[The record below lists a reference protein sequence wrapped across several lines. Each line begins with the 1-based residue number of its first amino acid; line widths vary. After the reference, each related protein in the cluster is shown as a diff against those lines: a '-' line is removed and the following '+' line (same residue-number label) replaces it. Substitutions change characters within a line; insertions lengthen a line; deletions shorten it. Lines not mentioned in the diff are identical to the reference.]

1 MSKLAIVFPGQGSQ
15 TVGMLAEIA
24 AEETTVAKTFDEAS
38 EALRYN
44 LWELVQDGPEE
55 KLNQTEFTQPAL
67 LTSSIALWRL
77 WQAKAGR
84 QPDIVAGHSL
94 GEYSALVCARVLKFG
109 DAVELVQKR
118 GQYMQSAVPVGVG
131 SMAAILGLSDE
142 QVVESCRQAT
152 GDQVVQAVNF
162 NSPGQ
167 VVIAGHTAAVERTM
181 ELCRQAGAKR
191 AMLLAVSAPFHS
203 QLMQPAADKMSEE
216 LDKVELAAPVFEVV
230 QNVHGKPVA
239 DPGRIRENLVLQMDH
254 AVRWTDTIRHLV
266 SEGVNTVIECGPGKV
281 LSGLNRRIESSI
293 DSKVISDPES
303 FDSALTIV

>member
-24 AEETTVAKTFDEAS
+24 AEETTVAQTFDEAS
-38 EALRYN
+38 EALGYN

-94 GEYSALVCARVLKFG
+94 GEYSALVCARALKFG

-131 SMAAILGLSDE
+131 SMAAILGLGDE
-142 QVVESCRQAT
+142 QVVESCQQAT

-162 NSPGQ
+162 NAPGQ

-181 ELCRQAGAKR
+181 ELCKQAGARR
-191 AMLLAVSAPFHS
+191 AVLLAVSAPFHS

-216 LDKVELAAPVFEVV
+216 LDMVELTAPVFEVV
-230 QNVHGKPVA
+230 QNVHGKPEA
-239 DPGRIRENLVLQMDH
+239 SPGKIRENLVLQMDH
-254 AVRWTDTIRHLV
+254 AVRWTDTVRHLL
-266 SEGVNTVIECGPGKV
+266 SEGVNTIIECGPGKV

-303 FDSALTIV
+303 LDSALTLV